1 MTIHTP
7 RHGSTDKVCH
17 PDAFITRDSGVK
29 AEYADGMR
37 RDSVEGKPTFG
48 LMFPKD
54 VPYEEQLLTRV
65 AMLYM
70 RGGVRYGSR
79 NWEKSSTE
87 ESLAH
92 HEEALWRHFVKFV
105 TGVEDGED
113 HAAAVVWNVNAVL
126 LTRRNIKLAAEA
138 VNSGNTA
145 EEDDES
151 SATDPLGYDVT
162 QVGDGLTT
170 YVFPVAGHEY
180 VSKFGKEIKIKARN
194 FDAARHELDKLLGRY
209 DLHVREPDRQQG
221 KLLGRET
228 AEHSMELDRQQDE
241 QETEADERER
251 VRKEFREIG
260 QRAEAERLRQASYLA
275 TSDNPVAKV
284 LRGLRETEGL

>member
-1 MTIHTP
+1 VNAETWKREFVT
-7 RHGSTDKVCH
+7 K
-17 PDAFITRDSGVK
+17 DSGAK

-37 RDSVEGKPTFG
+37 RDTAEGKPTFS

-70 RGGVRYGSR
+70 RGGVRYGAR

-138 VNSGNTA
+138 DAVNSGNTA
-145 EEDDES
+145 ERLIPVRETVDGRQAVMLSDEISAPVNSGNKAGHSVLCRSRVTGESEDRCDCGEAVNS
-151 SATDPLGYDVT
+151 GNTVDPHGYDIT
-162 QVGDGLTT
+162 RVGDSSST
-170 YVFPVAGHEY
+170 YIFPVAGQEY
-180 VSKFGKEIKIKARN
+180 VSEFGSEIKIKARD
-194 FDAARHELDKLLGRY
+194 FFAARRELDKI
-209 DLHVREPDRQQG
+209 
-221 KLLGRET
+221 LGRET
-228 AEHSMELDRQQDE
+228 AEHSMELGRQQDGE
-241 QETEADERER
+241 
-251 VRKEFREIG
+251 VR
-260 QRAEAERLRQASYLA
+260 
-275 TSDNPVAKV
+275 
-284 LRGLRETEGL
+284 